1 MRWMGCTDVLW
12 MGADMDAC
20 KEKHKGKKK
29 TYQCSKCVDG
39 HVGMWMSVQMGVWMG
54 MQMSV

>member
-1 MRWMGCTDVLW
+1 MGMRWMGCTDVLW

-29 TYQCSKCVDG
+29 RLT
-39 HVGMWMSVQMGVWMG
+39 SVP
-54 MQMSV
+54 SVRMDMLACG